1 MFDLENYCY
10 DGSKKLNLSKVKTDS
25 DGREKKKQDYIEK
38 TEKNLVEINELQEK
52 LYAESKEAVIVVLQA
67 LDAAGKD
74 STIKHVM
81 SSVNPQGVDVFSF
94 KAPSADESAHDFL
107 WRYHKCVPARGKMGI
122 FNRSYYEE
130 VLVVKVHELFKK
142 YKMPERTIKDDY
154 IEKKY
159 KDIVSFEKYLYGNGY
174 RVVKLFLN
182 VSKKE
187 QKKRFLERID
197 LKEKNWKLS
206 PTDVVERGEWDKYH
220 EAFECAINGTSTKN
234 CPWYVLPADQKWF
247 TRYLVSEILV
257 RTLRDINPQ
266 FPKVSKEQLAALEES
281 KKKLEAE
288 K

>member
-1 MFDLENYCY
+1 MFDLEDYCY

-25 DGREKKKQDYIEK
+25 DGREKKKQDFIAK

-52 LYAESKEAVIVVLQA
+52 LYAESKEAVIIVLQA

-81 SSVNPQGVDVFSF
+81 SSVNPQGIDVFSF

-142 YKMPERTIKDDY
+142 YKMADRVIKDDY
-154 IEKKY
+154 IEHKY
-159 KDIVSFEKYLYGNGY
+159 KDIVSFEKYLHGNGY
-174 RVVKLFLN
+174 RIVKLFLN

-220 EAFECAINGTSTKN
+220 EAFECAVNSTSSKS

-266 FPKVSKEQLAALEES
+266 FPKVSKEQVAALEES
-281 KKKLEAE
+281 KKKLESE

>member
-25 DGREKKKQDYIEK
+25 DGREKKKQDFIAK
-38 TEKNLVEINELQEK
+38 TEKNLMEINELQEK
-52 LYAESKEAVIVVLQA
+52 LYAESKEAVIIVLQA

-81 SSVNPQGVDVFSF
+81 ASVNPQGIDVFSF

-142 YKMPERTIKDDY
+142 YKMADRIIKDDY
-154 IEKKY
+154 IEHKY
-159 KDIVSFEKYLYGNGY
+159 KDIVAFEKYLHGNGY
-174 RVVKLFLN
+174 RIVKLFLN

-206 PTDVVERGEWDKYH
+206 PTDVVERGAWDKYH
-220 EAFECAINGTSTKN
+220 EAFECAINSTSSKN

-266 FPKVSKEQLAALEES
+266 FPKVSKEQVAALEES
-281 KKKLEAE
+281 KKKLESE